1 VNIFGG
7 YMKVNAIIAEYY
19 EIIIEEGAAAAT
31 KMFSIISK
39 IGISLL
45 AYKSV
50 SLGENKT
57 KFILFA
63 LKSKE
68 MYTIIKNE
76 GLEVN
81 GPFPGLFLNG
91 DDVPGSLADIFKKLA
106 KENIRIV
113 ESCGIANINNGY
125 GVVLYLN
132 KGDVEKA
139 YKILMD

>member
-1 VNIFGG
+1 
-7 YMKVNAIIAEYY
+7 MKVNVIVAEYY

-31 KMFSIISK
+31 KMLSIISK

-57 KFILFA
+57 KFTLFA
-63 LKSKE
+63 LRSKE
-68 MYTIIKNE
+68 MYTLIKNE
-76 GLEVN
+76 RLEVN

-91 DDVPGSLADIFKKLA
+91 DDVPGSLADIFYKLA
-106 KENIRIV
+106 KENIRIL
-113 ESCGIANINNGY
+113 ESSGIANINNGY

-139 YKILMD
+139 YNILME